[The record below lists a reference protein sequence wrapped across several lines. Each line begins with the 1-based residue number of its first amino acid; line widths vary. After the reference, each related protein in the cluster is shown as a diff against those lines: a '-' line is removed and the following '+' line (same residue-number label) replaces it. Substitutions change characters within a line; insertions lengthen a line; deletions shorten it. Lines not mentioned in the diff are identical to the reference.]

1 MSAVGAEA
9 RTSTPFEAVRTRI
22 ATAARAIAAALD
34 TIPPRRNVQV
44 WEMHRA
50 LEIAE
55 ALEGAVKRLPS

>member
-1 MSAVGAEA
+1 MSATGTAA
-9 RTSTPFEAVRTRI
+9 RTPTPFEVVRTRI

-44 WEMHRA
+44 WEMQRA

-55 ALEGAVKRLPS
+55 TLEGAVKRLPS